1 MKTADWELLWRE
13 ALAARSVRLSVAF
26 LVCWRPWL
34 GHVLGVDRHVDIA
47 ELGSESFGSE
57 AQQGHQDEAGHA
69 GALTGFEEQTDLLWT
84 MQQVDLDG
92 GARIVDRHDIWQFGE
107 LAGFDIG

>member
-13 ALAARSVRLSVAF
+13 ALAARSMRLSVTF

-34 GHVLGVDRHVDIA
+34 GHALGVGRHVDIA
-47 ELGSESFGSE
+47 ERGLESFGSE

-69 GALTGFEEQTDLLWT
+69 GALTDFEE
-84 MQQVDLDG
+84 
-92 GARIVDRHDIWQFGE
+92 
-107 LAGFDIG
+107 